1 MRILA
6 VYAHP
11 SPQSFN
17 HSLLQALIEESER
30 KKHQCVVRDLYRE
43 KFQPVLSEKDFEA
56 FNHGDIPADIKA
68 EQEEVKNAEVLVFI
82 HPVWWFGF
90 PAILKGWVDRV
101 FSYGFA
107 YGHDSRGVK
116 PLLTGKKALI
126 FNTTGAPRTS
136 GYIETG
142 TEDAMEK
149 LIDVGIYQFVGLEV
163 LLHRMLYQVPTAAD
177 EERRAMLEKVR
188 SDLRKF
194 L

>member
-17 HSLLQALIEESER
+17 HSLLQVLIEEAKR
-30 KKHQCVVRDLYRE
+30 KKHQCSVRDLYKQ
-43 KFQPVLSEKDFEA
+43 KFQPVLSEENFEA
-56 FNHGDIPADIKA
+56 FSHGDIPADIKA
-68 EQEEVKNAEVLVFI
+68 EQDEVGDAHVLVFI

-90 PAILKGWVDRV
+90 PAIFKGWVDRV

-107 YGHDSRGVK
+107 YGHDSHGVK

-142 TEDAMEK
+142 AEEAMLK
-149 LIDVGIYQFVGLEV
+149 LINLGIYQFVGLEV
-163 LLHRMLYQVPTAAD
+163 LLHRMLYQVPAASD